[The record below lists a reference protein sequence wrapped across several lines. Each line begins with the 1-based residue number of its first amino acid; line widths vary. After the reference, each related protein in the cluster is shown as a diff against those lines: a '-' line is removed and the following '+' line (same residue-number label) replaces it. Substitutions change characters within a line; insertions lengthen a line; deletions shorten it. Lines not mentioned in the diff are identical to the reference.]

1 MFRIDRR
8 TGEITTAQ
16 RLDREQ
22 IHRYI
27 LFVVAEDHGT
37 PPKDHVVIVSV
48 EVLDANDNP
57 PRFVNN
63 SFFVNV
69 AEKLPVGTVVTT
81 VTAKDID
88 AGKNGQV
95 RYTIDQGNAGGS
107 FGINDTSGVITLLKQ
122 LDYENKKKYQLR
134 VEARDLG
141 QNSRR
146 SYLFVTVYVLDSN
159 DNTPIFDKN
168 PVTVALREGVP
179 NYFNVTTIKAHD
191 YDSGQNSRIWY
202 SVDSQSPGPPKFKV
216 NRETGVVQTVGPI
229 DRESVDEYT
238 LTIRA
243 TDQAFTESER
253 LSSTLTVLIIV
264 LDINDNK
271 PDFVSPDR
279 TFVLED
285 EPFGYPIITIT
296 SIDRDQGSNAEVRY
310 SIVKGNSGIFSLDPN
325 SGLLKLHG
333 TLDYERKPTYILE
346 ISATDLGTPP
356 QTSQQT
362 LTIDLVDVND
372 NAPQFNQSLFLG
384 NVYENEPVGTP
395 VMNVTAHDPDSGS
408 NGALSYNIPRGE
420 VMPRFVIDPKSGL
433 ISTNSTLDREEKDV
447 YILTVSASDNAFPFR
462 VATCTVKITVLD
474 KNDHSPVFNPT
485 RFNLTVMEN
494 RAPLM
499 FYVMSAQ
506 DPDVGR
512 NGRLRYS
519 LRSGNEDNKFT
530 ISEFTGELST
540 TAELDREKTPRYDLH
555 VVASDITP
563 PFYNSSAHVS
573 VFVGD
578 ANDNRPS
585 FLRASYDVNIR
596 ELTPI
601 NTAIFNVSAV
611 DRDVGLN
618 GEVVYSLSNKT
629 FGIFRVDSR
638 TGVIYTQRQFDF
650 SVKQAYT
657 FNCYATDR
665 GVVPRRGS
673 TEIRILIID
682 ENNHAPV
689 FQRLP
694 YSQQIQPS
702 FPQGMRVL
710 TVSATDQD
718 SPSITQMSYRLI
730 GNSSYFLLTSSGEL
744 QVKHGVYSIPNGTYV
759 LNILADDG
767 GGLSGRGVA
776 EITVGP
782 IMDNPPV
789 FLNSTPANVSIP
801 ENSPNDHEVA
811 RVIATRSG
819 SSSGIVYSIING
831 NDGSPF
837 KINRQ
842 SGVVTVANTALLD
855 FERLRY
861 FRIQVIASLESISS
875 PNAYLTLNV
884 YLLDVNDNRPLFNPA
899 DISVQLAED
908 DALHSSGFNARTVV
922 MVTATDLDFGSNQQI
937 TYELDSGNVN
947 QRFAID
953 SKTGAITTTKLI
965 DREVRPFY
973 RLVVKA
979 TDHGNPSLSS
989 TSDVSV
995 NIVDVNDNIPSF
1007 SGPYT
1012 AEVVEDVKVGYV
1024 VERVAASDRDASP
1037 NLVYSFSNGMSN
1049 KDLFHIDRSAGIV
1062 SVSDSLDYELT
1073 KSFVLNINVSDG
1085 TYQSQTTLTV
1095 NVKDVNDNAPR
1106 FLNSSY
1112 RATLSEDSAAGA
1124 FILRVSAVDKD
1135 SGTNGEITYAFVT
1148 DVPQFTIHA
1157 DTGSIHTAQKIEVG
1171 AQESLFFVVV
1181 SATDRGVPRQRA
1193 YVNVKIQI
1201 SRTPKFTSPS
1211 YAASIPENTAP
1222 GTEVVTV
1229 GASVIDGTRIG
1240 FFITNDQ
1247 DSIFRIGRRTGII
1260 EVNQPRLN
1268 YEKDKN
1274 YLLLVEARDD
1284 VTKRSVVVGV
1294 NITITDV
1301 NDNPPKFSRKQYTT
1315 NVPEDVSIGT
1325 TILQVTASD
1334 DDSGMNGRV
1343 VYSIDSGNDKNS
1355 FMINGTTGEIVTVKT
1370 LDYENMKRHL
1380 LSVQATDQGK
1390 KLGWCDAE
1398 FLLLRVV
1405 FNF

>member
-16 RLDREQ
+16 RLDREH
-22 IHRYI
+22 IDRYI
-27 LFVVAEDHGT
+27 LFVVAEDHGI

-63 SFFVNV
+63 SFFVDV
-69 AEKLPVGTVVTT
+69 LEKLPVGTVVTT

-88 AGKNGQV
+88 AGNNGLV
-95 RYTIDQGNAGGS
+95 RYTIDQGNAGGY

-122 LDYENKKKYQLR
+122 LDYERKRKYQLR

-141 QNSRR
+141 QNSRS

-159 DNTPIFDKN
+159 DNTPIFNKN

-179 NYFNVTTIKAHD
+179 INFNVTTIKAHD

-238 LTIRA
+238 LNIRA

-264 LDINDNK
+264 RDINDNK
-271 PDFVSPDR
+271 PDFVSPER

-296 SIDRDQGSNAEVRY
+296 SIDQDHGSNAEVRY
-310 SIVKGNSGIFSLDPN
+310 SIVQGDSGIFSLEAN

-333 TLDYERKPTYILE
+333 ALDYERKPTYILN

-356 QTSQQT
+356 QTSYQT
-362 LTIDLVDVND
+362 LTIDLIDVND

-384 NVYENEPVGTP
+384 NVYENEPVGSP
-395 VMNVTAHDPDSGS
+395 VMNITAHDPDSGS

-447 YILTVSASDNAFPFR
+447 YFLTVYASDNAFPFR

-474 KNDHSPVFNPT
+474 KNDHSPVFSPT
-485 RFNLTVMEN
+485 RLNLTVMEN
-494 RAPLM
+494 RSPLM

-506 DPDVGR
+506 DPDVGQ

-540 TAELDREKTPRYDLH
+540 TAELDRENTSRYDLH

-563 PFYNSSAHVS
+563 PFYNSSAYVS
-573 VFVGD
+573 IFVGD
-578 ANDNRPS
+578 TNDNRPK
-585 FLRASYDVNIR
+585 FLRAPYDVSIR
-596 ELTPI
+596 ELTPV

-611 DRDVGLN
+611 DRDLGLN

-629 FGIFRVDSR
+629 FGIFRIDSR
-638 TGVIYTQRQFDF
+638 TGVMYTQRQFDF
-650 SVKQAYT
+650 SVKRVYT

-665 GVVPRRGS
+665 GVVPRRDS
-673 TEIRILIID
+673 AEIRVFIID

-689 FQRLP
+689 FLRLP
-694 YSQQIQPS
+694 YSQQISPS
-702 FPQGMRVL
+702 FSQGTVVL

-718 SPSITQMSYRLI
+718 APSITQMSYRLVR
-730 GNSSYFLLTSSGEL
+730 NSLYFLLTSSGEL
-744 QVKHGVYSIPNGTYV
+744 QVKQGVYSIPNGTYV

-767 GGLSGRGVA
+767 GSLTGRGIA

-789 FLNSTPANVSIP
+789 FVNSTPINVSIP

-831 NDGSPF
+831 NDGGAF

-861 FRIQVIASLESISS
+861 FRIQVIASLETMSS
-875 PNAYLTLNV
+875 RNAYLTLNV
-884 YLLDVNDNRPLFNPA
+884 HLLDVNDNGPLFYPA
-899 DISVQLAED
+899 DMSVQVAED

-922 MVTATDLDFGSNQQI
+922 MVTATDLDSGSNQKI
-937 TYELDSGNVN
+937 TYELVSGNVN

-953 SKTGAITTTKLI
+953 SQTGVITTSELI

-979 TDHGNPSLSS
+979 TDHGKPPLSS
-989 TSDVSV
+989 TSHVSV

-1012 AEVVEDVKVGYV
+1012 ADVVEDVKVGYV
-1024 VERVAASDRDASP
+1024 VKRIVASDRDASP
-1037 NLVYSFSNGMSN
+1037 NLVYSFSNGMSTQ
-1049 KDLFHIDRSAGIV
+1049 DLFHIDRSSGAV
-1062 SVSDSLDYELT
+1062 SVFNSLDYEQT
-1073 KSFVLNINVSDG
+1073 KSFVLNVNVTDG
-1085 TYQSQTTLTV
+1085 AHQSQTTLTV

-1112 RATLSEDSAAGA
+1112 QATLSEETAAGT
-1124 FILRVSAVDKD
+1124 FILRVSAEDKD

-1148 DVPQFTIHA
+1148 YVPQFTIHA

-1171 AQESLFFVVV
+1171 VQESLFFVVV

-1201 SRTPKFTSPS
+1201 SRAPRFNLPS
-1211 YAASIPENTAP
+1211 YAASIPEDTAP
-1222 GTEVVTV
+1222 GTKVVTV

-1260 EVNQPRLN
+1260 EVNQPRLD
-1268 YEKDKN
+1268 YEKHKN

-1284 VTKRSVVVGV
+1284 VTNKSVVVGV

-1301 NDNPPKFSRKQYTT
+1301 NDNSPKFYPKKYSKDVSE
-1315 NVPEDVSIGT
+1315 NVSIGT
-1325 TILQVTASD
+1325 TILRVAATD

-1343 VYSIDSGNDKNS
+1343 VYSIETGNDKNS
-1355 FMINGTTGEIVTVKT
+1355 FMINGTTGEIAIVKK
-1370 LDYENMKRHL
+1370 LDYENMQRHL

-1390 KLGWCDAE
+1390 KL
-1398 FLLLRVV
+1398 
-1405 FNF
+1405 